1 VKPPLDLASLFHSLA
16 KHQVRYIIV
25 GGVGAR
31 LQGSPYV
38 TVDLDVVPDP
48 DLGNLARLAA
58 ALSGPATEKKPASA
72 TEYMPHPQVDPA
84 EFFTDYM
91 AMYMTPHGA
100 VDVLIELPGVGPFDA
115 LARNARR
122 YDLSP
127 TDVKIYVAGL
137 KDIIRSK
144 EHAGRTK
151 DLIAMPALYEV
162 ASRIDE
168 QPDDYALDP
177 SALNVAEPSPAD

>member
-1 VKPPLDLASLFHSLA
+1 MKDRGRSRRAVAGLPE
-16 KHQVRYIIV
+16 RY
-25 GGVGAR
+25 A
-31 LQGSPYV
+31 GSRPC
-38 TVDLDVVPDP
+38 PGP
-48 DLGNLARLAA
+48 RPRELARLAA
-58 ALSGPATEKKPASA
+58 ALSGPATQKKPASA

-91 AMYMTPHGA
+91 AMYKTPHGA

-115 LARNARR
+115 LTRNAHR

-127 TDVKIYVAGL
+127 SGMKIYVAGL

-162 ASRIDE
+162 AFRIAE
-168 QPDDYALDP
+168 QPDDYALDA
-177 SALNVAEPSPAD
+177 SALDVAEPPPTD